1 MVFGTDG
8 NGGCSFLRAYHSVRP
23 LKSGENERTAKTA
36 AIQFNRYFMRVS
48 RCVRVL
54 RMIKINLKKFFFRL
68 LIAGS
73 RPMFAEALRRTK
85 DLILKPDANL
95 AGGIC
100 PFSI

>member
-1 MVFGTDG
+1 
-8 NGGCSFLRAYHSVRP
+8 
-23 LKSGENERTAKTA
+23 
-36 AIQFNRYFMRVS
+36 
-48 RCVRVL
+48 
-54 RMIKINLKKFFFRL
+54 MIKINLKKFFFRL